1 MILLLLSS
9 LAWGSNPEYTYLQ
22 KGEVAPFNGR
32 LMSDA
37 AIDLITQEIVN
48 GPEECRIE
56 MQYQLAMLEADKDE
70 EITKLKS
77 AMKFNNDIHDTKI
90 LEQQKR
96 IQELEELKTPPK
108 WRLWFSLGL
117 ITGVGTTIAIAN
129 AVN

>member
-1 MILLLLSS
+1 MMLLLLSS
-9 LAWGSNPEYTYLQ
+9 LAWGSNPEYTYLNE
-22 KGEVAPFNGR
+22 GEVAPFDGR

-48 GPEECRIE
+48 APEECRIE
-56 MQYQLAMLEADKDE
+56 MQYQLAMLEADKNE
-70 EITKLKS
+70 EIRKLKS
-77 AMKFNNDIHDTKI
+77 TMKFNNDIHDAKI

-108 WRLWFSLGL
+108 WRLWFGLGL

>member
-56 MQYQLAMLEADKDE
+56 MQYQLAMLEADKNE
-70 EITKLKS
+70 EIRKLKS
-77 AMKFNNDIHDTKI
+77 AMKFNNDIHDAKI

-108 WRLWFSLGL
+108 WRLWFGLGL

-129 AVN
+129 SVN

>member
-37 AIDLITQEIVN
+37 AIELITQEIVN

-56 MQYQLAMLEADKDE
+56 MEYQLAMLEADKNE
-70 EITKLKS
+70 EIRS
-77 AMKFNNDIHDTKI
+77 DTK
-90 LEQQKR
+90 ERRKMNDER
-96 IQELEELKTPPK
+96 
-108 WRLWFSLGL
+108 
-117 ITGVGTTIAIAN
+117 
-129 AVN
+129 

>member
-9 LAWGSNPEYTYLQ
+9 LAWGSSPEYTYLN

-48 GPEECRIE
+48 APEECRIE
-56 MQYQLAMLEADKDE
+56 MQYQLAMLEADKNE
-70 EITKLKS
+70 EIRKLKS
-77 AMKFNNDIHDTKI
+77 TMKFNNDIHDAKI

-108 WRLWFSLGL
+108 WRLWFGLGL

>member
-1 MILLLLSS
+1 MFLLLAGA
-9 LAWGSNPEYTYLQ
+9 LAWGSNPEYTYLNE
-22 KGEVAPFNGR
+22 GEVAPFNGR

-56 MQYQLAMLEADKDE
+56 MQYQLAMLEADKNE
-70 EITKLKS
+70 EIRKLKS
-77 AMKFNNDIHDTKI
+77 TMKFNNDIHDAKI
-90 LEQQKR
+90 SEQQKR

-108 WRLWFSLGL
+108 WRLWFGLGL

>member
-1 MILLLLSS
+1 MIILTLIS
-9 LAWGSNPEYTYLQ
+9 LAWGSSPEYTYLYE
-22 KGEVAPFNGR
+22 GDVAPFDGR

-37 AIDLITQEIVN
+37 AIDLITHEIVN
-48 GPEECRIE
+48 APEECRIE
-56 MQYQLAMLEADKDE
+56 MQYQLAMLEADKNE
-70 EITKLKS
+70 EIRKLKS
-77 AMKFNNDIHDTKI
+77 TIKFNNDIHDTKI

-108 WRLWFSLGL
+108 SRLWFGLGL

>member
-56 MQYQLAMLEADKDE
+56 MQYQLAMLEADKNE
-70 EITKLKS
+70 EIRKLKS
-77 AMKFNNDIHDTKI
+77 TMKFNNDIHDAKI

-108 WRLWFSLGL
+108 WRLWFGLGL

>member
-1 MILLLLSS
+1 MFLLLAGA
-9 LAWGSNPEYTYLQ
+9 LAWGSNPEYTYLNE
-22 KGEVAPFNGR
+22 GEVAPFNGR

-56 MQYQLAMLEADKDE
+56 MQYQLAMLEADKNE
-70 EITKLKS
+70 EIRKLKS
-77 AMKFNNDIHDTKI
+77 TMKFNNDIHDAKI

-108 WRLWFSLGL
+108 RRLWFGLGL

>member
-70 EITKLKS
+70 EIRKLKS
-77 AMKFNNDIHDTKI
+77 TMKFNNDIHDTKI
-90 LEQQKR
+90 QEQQKR

-108 WRLWFSLGL
+108 WRLWFGLGL

>member
-9 LAWGSNPEYTYLQ
+9 LAWGSNPEYTYLNE
-22 KGEVAPFNGR
+22 GEVAPFNGR

-56 MQYQLAMLEADKDE
+56 MQYQLAMLEADKNE
-70 EITKLKS
+70 EIRKLKS
-77 AMKFNNDIHDTKI
+77 TMKFNNDIHDAKI

-108 WRLWFSLGL
+108 WRLWFGLGL

>member
-1 MILLLLSS
+1 MTLLLLSS

-37 AIDLITQEIVN
+37 AIELITQEIVN

-56 MQYQLAMLEADKDE
+56 MEYQLAMLEADKNE
-70 EITKLKS
+70 EIRKLKS
-77 AMKFNNDIHDTKI
+77 TMKFNNDIHDAKI

-108 WRLWFSLGL
+108 WRLWFGLGL

>member
-9 LAWGSNPEYTYLQ
+9 LAWGSNPEYTYLNE
-22 KGEVAPFNGR
+22 GEVAPFDGR

-48 GPEECRIE
+48 APEECRIE
-56 MQYQLAMLEADKDE
+56 MQYQLAMLEADKNE
-70 EITKLKS
+70 EIRKLKS
-77 AMKFNNDIHDTKI
+77 TMKFNNDIHDAKI

-108 WRLWFSLGL
+108 WRLWFGLGL

>member
-9 LAWGSNPEYTYLQ
+9 LAWGSNPEYTYLNE
-22 KGEVAPFNGR
+22 GDVAPFNGR

-37 AIDLITQEIVN
+37 AIDLIAKEIVN
-48 GPEECRIE
+48 APEECRIE
-56 MQYQLAMLEADKDE
+56 MQYQLAMLEADKNE
-70 EITKLKS
+70 EIRKLKS
-77 AMKFNNDIHDTKI
+77 AMKFNNDIHDSKI
-90 LEQQKR
+90 IEQQKR

-108 WRLWFSLGL
+108 WRLWFGLGL

>member
-1 MILLLLSS
+1 MIILALTS
-9 LAWGSNPEYTYLQ
+9 LAWGSNPEYTYLYE
-22 KGEVAPFNGR
+22 GDVAPFDGR

-48 GPEECRIE
+48 APEECRIE
-56 MQYQLAMLEADKDE
+56 MQYQLAMLEADKNE
-70 EITKLKS
+70 EIRKLKS
-77 AMKFNNDIHDTKI
+77 TMKFNNDIHNTKI

-108 WRLWFSLGL
+108 WRLWFGLGL

>member
-1 MILLLLSS
+1 MFLLLLSS
-9 LAWGSNPEYTYLQ
+9 LAWGENPEYTYLQ
-22 KGEVAPFNGR
+22 EGEVAPFNGR
-32 LMSDA
+32 LMNDA
-37 AIDLITQEIVN
+37 AADLIAEKLAN

-56 MQYQLAMLEADKDE
+56 MQYQLAMLEADKNE
-70 EITKLKS
+70 EIRKLKS
-77 AMKFNNDIHDTKI
+77 TMKFNNEIHDAKI

-108 WRLWFSLGL
+108 WRLWFGLGL

>member
-9 LAWGSNPEYTYLQ
+9 LAWGSNPEYTYLNE
-22 KGEVAPFNGR
+22 GEVAPFNGR

-56 MQYQLAMLEADKDE
+56 MEYQLAMLEADKNE
-70 EITKLKS
+70 EIRKLKS

-108 WRLWFSLGL
+108 WRLWFGLGL

>member
-1 MILLLLSS
+1 MFLLLLSS
-9 LAWGSNPEYTYLQ
+9 LAWGENPEYTYLQ
-22 KGEVAPFNGR
+22 EGEVAPFNGR
-32 LMSDA
+32 LMNDA
-37 AIDLITQEIVN
+37 AADLIAEKLAN

-56 MQYQLAMLEADKDE
+56 MQYQLAMLEADKNE
-70 EITKLKS
+70 EIRKLKS
-77 AMKFNNDIHDTKI
+77 TMKFNNDIHDTKI

-108 WRLWFSLGL
+108 WRLWFGLGL

>member
-56 MQYQLAMLEADKDE
+56 MQYQLAMLEADKNE
-70 EITKLKS
+70 EIRKLKS
-77 AMKFNNDIHDTKI
+77 AMKFNNDIHDAKI
-90 LEQQKR
+90 L
-96 IQELEELKTPPK
+96 
-108 WRLWFSLGL
+108 
-117 ITGVGTTIAIAN
+117 
-129 AVN
+129 

>member
-70 EITKLKS
+70 EIRKLKS
-77 AMKFNNDIHDTKI
+77 TMKFNNDIHDTKI

>member
-1 MILLLLSS
+1 MILILLSS
-9 LAWGSNPEYTYLQ
+9 LAWGENPEYTYLQ
-22 KGEVAPFNGR
+22 HGEVAPFAGR
-32 LMSDA
+32 LMNDA
-37 AIDLITQEIVN
+37 AADLIAEKLAN

-56 MQYQLAMLEADKDE
+56 MQYQLAMLEADKNE
-70 EITKLKS
+70 EIRKLKS

-108 WRLWFSLGL
+108 WRLWFGLGL

>member
-1 MILLLLSS
+1 MFLLLAGA
-9 LAWGSNPEYTYLQ
+9 LAWGSNPEYTYLNE
-22 KGEVAPFNGR
+22 GEVAPFNGR

-56 MQYQLAMLEADKDE
+56 MQYQLAMLEADKNE
-70 EITKLKS
+70 EIRKLKS
-77 AMKFNNDIHDTKI
+77 TMKFNNEIHDAKI

-108 WRLWFSLGL
+108 SRLWFSLGL
-117 ITGVGTTIAIAN
+117 ITGIGTTIAIAN

>member
-1 MILLLLSS
+1 MFLLLAGA
-9 LAWGSNPEYTYLQ
+9 LAWGSNPEYTYLNE
-22 KGEVAPFNGR
+22 GEVAPFNGR

-56 MQYQLAMLEADKDE
+56 MQYQLAMLEADKNE
-70 EITKLKS
+70 EIRKLKS
-77 AMKFNNDIHDTKI
+77 TMKFNNDIHDAKI

-108 WRLWFSLGL
+108 WRLWFGLGL

>member
-1 MILLLLSS
+1 MFLLLAGA
-9 LAWGSNPEYTYLQ
+9 LAWGSNPEYTYLNE
-22 KGEVAPFNGR
+22 GEVAPFNGR

-37 AIDLITQEIVN
+37 AIDLITQEIVK

-56 MQYQLAMLEADKDE
+56 MQYQLAMLEEDK
-70 EITKLKS
+70 
-77 AMKFNNDIHDTKI
+77 NQIHDAKI
-90 LEQQKR
+90 SEQQKR

-108 WRLWFSLGL
+108 WRLWFGLGL